1 MKNIFLTGPVK
12 IGKSIILEHAIGD
25 YDGSIGGFKTV
36 PQFTED
42 GKRAYILGS
51 ISPLIQ
57 AEEKPFICRLG
68 EDGHMCAVTETFEDL
83 GARILQDCLIS
94 KPDLIIM
101 DELGIFEAEARKFQ
115 DYVRKCLVSDI
126 PVLGVIKAKPEPF
139 LDELRHRSDV
149 LVLPV
154 CPESR
159 EEIAENFTK
168 LVVELLRK
176 DKQLP
181 QAE

>member
-1 MKNIFLTGPVK
+1 MKNIFLTGPIK
-12 IGKSIILEHAIGD
+12 SGKSTILEQAIDD

-42 GKRAYILGS
+42 GKRAYVLGS

-68 EDGHMCAVTETFEDL
+68 KDGHMYAVTETFEDL
-83 GARILQDCLIS
+83 GVRILQDCLKS

-101 DELGIFEAEARKFQ
+101 DELGILEAEAKTFQ
-115 DYVRKCLVSDI
+115 DYVRKCLASDI
-126 PVLGVIKAKPEPF
+126 PVLGVIKAKPSLF

-154 CPESR
+154 CPENR
-159 EEIAENFTK
+159 TEIAENFKK
-168 LVVELLRK
+168 LVAELLQK
-176 DKQLP
+176 D
-181 QAE
+181 E